1 MRDPQHLDDHSRV
14 DIGSDAHPTTTPGD
28 VSATPSA
35 DAESPPR
42 CPPTFNGAIF
52 TPRPGTVNGPG
63 QVAALLGALA
73 YLATAP
79 IEMFFVDDLRRGGS
93 STSR

>member
-1 MRDPQHLDDHSRV
+1 
-14 DIGSDAHPTTTPGD
+14 
-28 VSATPSA
+28 
-35 DAESPPR
+35 
-42 CPPTFNGAIF
+42 
-52 TPRPGTVNGPG
+52 VNGPG